1 MLSPLLQPGI
11 PSRPRR
17 RQLLRPAAAAGPR
30 RLKQLGSRAQR
41 RDALFRPLE
50 DGAEPLGTLVVRVH
64 AGRDLVAK
72 DKNGLSDPYLVIRFG
87 PHRITSPVVPK
98 TLNPVWGA
106 GGETGSLEGV
116 GGEAKL
122 ELKLFDCLALGYE
135 RVEIVCYDKDRLG
148 SEYMGELSLG
158 LEDWWGSD
166 AKKWKDE
173 KPPVGFHDSE
183 NEPIWHTLR
192 SSRSRSSVS
201 GQLLVQIG
209 FLPAATTS
217 SRKLSDKDRERIF
230 GALGRVASELE
241 GARRAS
247 REERVFLVPP
257 TDGLGTQ
264 PADEASPLG
273 NVIDDPDSESSD
285 SDADT
290 ASISTD
296 GGDSDTEDASTT
308 GDEEVPLAHEQGY
321 FDLPTDAQ
329 LEKSTSPENAITESP
344 APIPDIRVEEQAH
357 ASSSSSSS
365 ANVPIPPPTPSRR
378 GLSLPGFVKRRFSSQ
393 NILSTASQP
402 TTPGAES
409 DFASTTDID
418 SAATA
423 SSSIAADTKKR
434 RRFPRRR
441 KTADSDAGI
450 ADGLVEMS
458 LVAGGIGFSPAAAP
472 GKRKGRRRTT
482 KAEDGATDGK
492 RRRSRRSRKKHH
504 GAFTLAPNDGIAGLV
519 QIEITGA
526 KDLPRFKNA
535 FRTSY
540 DMDPFVVIAF
550 GHKIFRTRVIRHSLN
565 PVWEERLYF
574 HVGEAETH
582 WTIAFT
588 VSDWD
593 KISGNDHV
601 GDVAVPLEQL
611 LGTSIQ
617 HDDRGIYPAGPDG
630 KLVGDDFHVH
640 ELPLIL
646 SDKDAQGVNP
656 KLIIRAKYTPYAALR
671 QSLWRVYAA
680 QYDLDGTGELSYV
693 ELFSMLDSLG
703 STLTKKT
710 IELFFTR
717 FGKTLDDELSM
728 EEVVLCL
735 EDEVQKPNAERRHVS
750 ENSDT
755 GANTPAGPGA
765 GFASGFAM
773 PEHYQPDELQQADQS
788 SDMKTIPPGTEIVTD
803 TEKGKVITAPEPKGT
818 VKPPS
823 SPTGAESAEPSSADE
838 GDIERVVNI
847 KECPLCR
854 KPRLNAK
861 AEVDIITHLGVCA
874 STDPS
879 KVNRVLVTNFVTAS
893 QAQRKFLNKVFAKV
907 TKGQYALGADS
918 ANIIV
923 QDRQTGTLQEEKM
936 AVYVRL
942 GIRLMYKGMS
952 GNMEGSRIRR
962 MLDSLTKKQGLKY
975 DSPASAREI
984 EPFIRF
990 HNLNMNEVLDPLSSF
1005 KTFNEFFYR
1014 KLKPDARPVADPED
1028 PRTVVSC
1035 ADCRAMF
1042 FQTVDDAT
1050 SIWIKGREFTVGR
1063 MLGDYYKD
1071 KASEYDGG
1079 SLAIFRLAPQDYHRY
1094 HSPVDGVMGHHDY
1107 IAGQYYTVN
1116 PMAIRSNVSVYSEN
1130 VRLVASIDSPIFGE
1144 VMNVWVGA
1152 MMVASIHMTKQE
1164 GEPVKRGEETGYFA
1178 FGGSTIVVLFKPNTV
1193 QFDADLLNNS
1203 KNSIE
1208 TLIRPFVRWD
1218 TVYFV
1223 NIALEGYTQEQRAA
1237 FMPGLPGLMRAG
1249 GEGIRWLR
1257 GGKGAASGDD
1267 VVLAG
1272 MTATAAAAIAAAVVL
1287 HRLTVRLFPR
1297 RSAFALTTAL
1307 LFLLAPGR
1315 PTLHAVPY
1323 TEPFAALF
1331 TFLGMLLFYK
1341 NRDATAAVAW
1351 ALGTTMRAQ
1360 GVVLGLG
1367 FFGWKWVLRR
1377 TWDGTS
1383 SGRLQRLATGIPVF
1397 AALSLLSSLPFLAFQ
1412 RYVYTLFCSEPSS
1425 LRPWCT
1431 EGLGF
1436 SYGWIQSEYWDV
1448 GLFRY
1453 WTLLQLPNFLLAAP
1467 VLALSLAASY
1477 SFYRSNLAFTLRST
1491 LPFLPLSLAPSAPP
1505 RHANPSE
1512 PLSNPSSPSAT
1523 LALIPL
1529 IHLHTLLTLLL
1540 LTTAHVQI
1548 VLRVCVTNPVVW
1560 WYAAELVCSGSRWGR
1575 RWVVYCVVWGTVAT
1589 GLWAVFLPPA

>member
-1 MLSPLLQPGI
+1 MSKAPGTRDSLRAQPPLAAGDTDATSPPSPAPSPGLRRALLSKLPVRHLARI
-11 PSRPRR
+11 PRV
-17 RQLLRPAAAAGPR
+17 AAAGPR
-30 RLKQLGSRAQR
+30 RLKQLGSRSQR

-50 DGAEPLGTLVVRVH
+50 EGAEPLGTFVVRVH

-72 DKNGLSDPYLVIRFG
+72 DKNGLSDPYLVMRFG
-87 PHRITSPVVPK
+87 PHRVTSPIVPK

-135 RVEIVCYDKDRLG
+135 RIEIVCYDKDRLG

-158 LEDWWGSD
+158 LEDWWGRD

-173 KPPVGFHDSE
+173 KPPVGFHDNE

-217 SRKLSDKDRERIF
+217 SRKLSDQDRERIL

-273 NVIDDPDSESSD
+273 TVIDDPDSESSD

-296 GGDSDTEDASTT
+296 GDESDTEDASST
-308 GDEEVPLAHEQGY
+308 GDEDVPSSREQGY

-329 LEKSTSPENAITESP
+329 LEKSTSPEHAVTESP
-344 APIPDIRVEEQAH
+344 PPIPDIRVEEQAH

-365 ANVPIPPPTPSRR
+365 ANIPIPPPTPSRR

-402 TTPGAES
+402 TTPAAES
-409 DFASTTDID
+409 DVASTTDID

-423 SSSIAADTKKR
+423 SSSIAAETKKR

-441 KTADSDAGI
+441 KSADLDAGI

-458 LVAGGIGFSPAAAP
+458 LVAGSVGLSPAATP
-472 GKRKGRRRTT
+472 GKRKGRRRS
-482 KAEDGATDGK
+482 KKGEDGATDGK
-492 RRRSRRSRKKHH
+492 RRRSRRSRKTHH

-582 WTIAFT
+582 WTIGFT

-630 KLVGDDFHVH
+630 KLVGDEFHVH

-646 SDKDAQGVNP
+646 SDKDVQGVNP

-703 STLTKKT
+703 STLTKET
-710 IELFFTR
+710 IESFFTR
-717 FGKTLDDELSM
+717 FGKTIDDELSM

-765 GFASGFAM
+765 GFASGFAL
-773 PEHYQPDELQQADQS
+773 PEHYQPDELQQTDQS

-823 SPTGAESAEPSSADE
+823 SPSRVDSADLGATDE

-990 HNLNMNEVLDPLSSF
+990 HNLNMEEVLDPLSSF

-1014 KLKPDARPVADPED
+1014 KLKPDARPVSDPED

-1050 SIWIKGREFTVGR
+1050 SIWIKGREFTVAR

-1071 KASEYDGG
+1071 KAPQYEGG

-1094 HSPVDGVMGHHDY
+1094 HSPVDGIMGHHDY

-1144 VMNVWVGA
+1144 VLNVWVGA

-1208 TLIRPFVRWD
+1208 TLIRVGTR
-1218 TVYFV
+1218 
-1223 NIALEGYTQEQRAA
+1223 IGRAV
-1237 FMPGLPGLMRAG
+1237 
-1249 GEGIRWLR
+1249 
-1257 GGKGAASGDD
+1257 GK
-1267 VVLAG
+1267 
-1272 MTATAAAAIAAAVVL
+1272 
-1287 HRLTVRLFPR
+1287 
-1297 RSAFALTTAL
+1297 
-1307 LFLLAPGR
+1307 
-1315 PTLHAVPY
+1315 
-1323 TEPFAALF
+1323 
-1331 TFLGMLLFYK
+1331 
-1341 NRDATAAVAW
+1341 
-1351 ALGTTMRAQ
+1351 
-1360 GVVLGLG
+1360 
-1367 FFGWKWVLRR
+1367 
-1377 TWDGTS
+1377 
-1383 SGRLQRLATGIPVF
+1383 
-1397 AALSLLSSLPFLAFQ
+1397 
-1412 RYVYTLFCSEPSS
+1412 
-1425 LRPWCT
+1425 
-1431 EGLGF
+1431 
-1436 SYGWIQSEYWDV
+1436 
-1448 GLFRY
+1448 
-1453 WTLLQLPNFLLAAP
+1453 
-1467 VLALSLAASY
+1467 
-1477 SFYRSNLAFTLRST
+1477 
-1491 LPFLPLSLAPSAPP
+1491 
-1505 RHANPSE
+1505 
-1512 PLSNPSSPSAT
+1512 
-1523 LALIPL
+1523 
-1529 IHLHTLLTLLL
+1529 
-1540 LTTAHVQI
+1540 
-1548 VLRVCVTNPVVW
+1548 
-1560 WYAAELVCSGSRWGR
+1560 
-1575 RWVVYCVVWGTVAT
+1575 
-1589 GLWAVFLPPA
+1589 

>member
-1 MLSPLLQPGI
+1 MSNADSRLCRSKAPATSDSLGAHPPLGVGNPESTSPSPAPSPGLRRALLSKLPVKHLARI
-11 PSRPRR
+11 PK
-17 RQLLRPAAAAGPR
+17 AAAAGPR

-50 DGAEPLGTLVVRVH
+50 EGAEPLGTLVVRVH
-64 AGRDLVAK
+64 AGRNLVAK
-72 DKNGLSDPYLVIRFG
+72 DKNGLSDPYLVMRFG
-87 PHRITSPVVPK
+87 PHRVTSPVAPK
-98 TLNPVWGA
+98 TLNPVWAA

-135 RVEIVCYDKDRLG
+135 RIEIVCYDKDRLG
-148 SEYMGELSLG
+148 SEYMGELNLG

-173 KPPVGFHDSE
+173 KPPVGFHDIG

-192 SSRSRSSVS
+192 SSRSRSNVT

-209 FLPAATTS
+209 FLPASSTS
-217 SRKLSDKDRERIF
+217 SCKLSEKDHERIL

-273 NVIDDPDSESSD
+273 TVVDDPDSESSD

-290 ASISTD
+290 ASISTEND
-296 GGDSDTEDASTT
+296 DSDTENASTT
-308 GDEEVPLAHEQGY
+308 GDEDVPLTREPGY
-321 FDLPTDAQ
+321 FDLPADAQ
-329 LEKSTSPENAITESP
+329 AATSPASEDAITESP
-344 APIPDIRVEEQAH
+344 APIPDIRVEDQAQ

-365 ANVPIPPPTPSRR
+365 ANVPILPPTPSRR

-393 NILSTASQP
+393 NILSNLTQP
-402 TTPGAES
+402 STPAVES
-409 DFASTTDID
+409 DFASTTDVD

-423 SSSIAADTKKR
+423 SSSVAADTKKR
-434 RRFPRRR
+434 RRFSRRR
-441 KTADSDAGI
+441 KRMNPDAGTADGV
-450 ADGLVEMS
+450 VEMS
-458 LVAGGIGFSPAAAP
+458 LVAGSVGPSPGTTP
-472 GKRKGRRRTT
+472 GRRKGRRRSKKT
-482 KAEDGATDGK
+482 AEDSATDGK
-492 RRRSRRSRKKHH
+492 RRRSRRSRKQG

-526 KDLPRFKNA
+526 QDLPRFKNA

-582 WTIAFT
+582 WTIGFT

-640 ELPLIL
+640 ELALVL
-646 SDKDAQGVNP
+646 SDKDFQGHNS

-680 QYDLDGTGELSYV
+680 QYDLGGTGELSYV

-703 STLTKKT
+703 STLTKET
-710 IELFFTR
+710 LETFFTR

-728 EEVVLCL
+728 EEIVMCL
-735 EDEVQKPNAERRHVS
+735 EDEVKKPNEERRHVS
-750 ENSDT
+750 ESNDT
-755 GANTPAGPGA
+755 GASTPAGPGA
-765 GFASGFAM
+765 GFASGFAQ
-773 PEHYQPDELQQADQS
+773 PEHYQPDELKQTDLS
-788 SDMKTIPPGTEIVTD
+788 SDMKTIPCGTEIVTD
-803 TEKGKVITAPEPKGT
+803 TEEGKVITAREPKAS

-823 SPTGAESAEPSSADE
+823 PPSRTDSADPGSSDE

-854 KPRLNAK
+854 KPRLTNK

-952 GNMEGSRIRR
+952 GNMEGARIRR
-962 MLDSLTKKQGLKY
+962 MLDSLTKKQGAKF

-1063 MLGDYYKD
+1063 MLGDYYKN
-1071 KASEYDGG
+1071 KASDYEGG

-1107 IAGQYYTVN
+1107 IAGQYYT
-1116 PMAIRSNVSVYSEN
+1116 AIRSNVSVYSEN
-1130 VRLVASIDSPIFGE
+1130 VRLVASIDSPVFGE

-1164 GEPVKRGEETGYFA
+1164 GEHVKRGEE
-1178 FGGSTIVVLFKPNTV
+1178 
-1193 QFDADLLNNS
+1193 
-1203 KNSIE
+1203 
-1208 TLIRPFVRWD
+1208 
-1218 TVYFV
+1218 
-1223 NIALEGYTQEQRAA
+1223 
-1237 FMPGLPGLMRAG
+1237 
-1249 GEGIRWLR
+1249 
-1257 GGKGAASGDD
+1257 AS
-1267 VVLAG
+1267 
-1272 MTATAAAAIAAAVVL
+1272 
-1287 HRLTVRLFPR
+1287 
-1297 RSAFALTTAL
+1297 
-1307 LFLLAPGR
+1307 
-1315 PTLHAVPY
+1315 
-1323 TEPFAALF
+1323 
-1331 TFLGMLLFYK
+1331 
-1341 NRDATAAVAW
+1341 
-1351 ALGTTMRAQ
+1351 
-1360 GVVLGLG
+1360 LGL
-1367 FFGWKWVLRR
+1367 
-1377 TWDGTS
+1377 S
-1383 SGRLQRLATGIPVF
+1383 
-1397 AALSLLSSLPFLAFQ
+1397 LSAIN
-1412 RYVYTLFCSEPSS
+1412 R
-1425 LRPWCT
+1425 
-1431 EGLGF
+1431 
-1436 SYGWIQSEYWDV
+1436 
-1448 GLFRY
+1448 
-1453 WTLLQLPNFLLAAP
+1453 
-1467 VLALSLAASY
+1467 
-1477 SFYRSNLAFTLRST
+1477 
-1491 LPFLPLSLAPSAPP
+1491 
-1505 RHANPSE
+1505 
-1512 PLSNPSSPSAT
+1512 
-1523 LALIPL
+1523 
-1529 IHLHTLLTLLL
+1529 
-1540 LTTAHVQI
+1540 
-1548 VLRVCVTNPVVW
+1548 
-1560 WYAAELVCSGSRWGR
+1560 
-1575 RWVVYCVVWGTVAT
+1575 
-1589 GLWAVFLPPA
+1589 